1 MGSDKIEAN
10 PKLELADDSA
20 DTLTNKDKMKKNAE
34 KRGDPGI
41 LAIRL
46 TPLRAV
52 R

>member
-20 DTLTNKDKMKKNAE
+20 DTLTYKDKMKKNAE

-41 LAIRL
+41 LAVSL
-46 TPLRAV
+46 TPSRAV
-52 R
+52 G